1 MTDAEHSPLKKRI
14 VGAIVLV
21 ALAVIFVPMFLSS
34 EKPYDDGMPTFGS
47 NIPPQP
53 DSLAELQ
60 AEKLEPSVPKPDVQP
75 VARIPVDQQTG
86 KIKPDDIQVITPE
99 KPVQQT
105 SDPVATKPAVSG
117 TSYAVQVASFRSR
130 KNAIK
135 LRDKLRDKS
144 FRSFVEA
151 IRTEKGI
158 RYRVRV
164 GPEINRTAAE
174 KTRQKIKQQF
184 KLSGLVVRHP

>member
-174 KTRQKIKQQF
+174 KTRQKIRSF
-184 KLSGLVVRHP
+184 Y